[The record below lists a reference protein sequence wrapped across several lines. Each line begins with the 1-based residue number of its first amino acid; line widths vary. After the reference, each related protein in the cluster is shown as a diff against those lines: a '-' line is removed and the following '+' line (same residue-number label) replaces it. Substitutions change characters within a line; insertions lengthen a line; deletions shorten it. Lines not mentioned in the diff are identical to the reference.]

1 MTIEEFINTSFLD
14 VRGTKRTDNLHTA
27 LVELLIQQRPEL
39 HSMTVKHE
47 IAYPDSYGGTFN
59 LDVAFFDENNQ
70 CHLVVLAKALN
81 SSVRKNIKN
90 YGNTTIGEAGRLMYS
105 STPPKEIL
113 FITVSPRLA
122 PRFDKHGNVTGFDD
136 VVKAIQETNPQKV
149 LDKQYDNVCASYIF
163 YDIVDVKT
171 KKHKDAFNSI
181 EFENLD
187 IPRL

>member
-1 MTIEEFINTSFLD
+1 
-14 VRGTKRTDNLHTA
+14 
-27 LVELLIQQRPEL
+27 
-39 HSMTVKHE
+39 MTVKHE
-47 IAYPDSYGGTFN
+47 IAYPEHGGTFN

-90 YGNTTIGEAGRLMYS
+90 YGNTTIGEATFDVFIY
-105 STPPKEIL
+105 PPKEIL

-171 KKHKDAFNSI
+171 
-181 EFENLD
+181 
-187 IPRL
+187 